1 MAPKIFTLLRC
12 PVTGTSGGQPT
23 RLQVACRV
31 ESWRKLASSVKI
43 NAQFC
48 RCAFFYGWDRCTAAS
63 DLAGKR
69 RPEPARD
76 AGAARRS
83 PNDGATCVRGPDDNE
98 CRIPP
103 R

>member
-31 ESWRKLASSVKI
+31 ESWRKLASSANI

-48 RCAFFYGWDRCTAAS
+48 RCVFFKAGISVPLRATLLVSVGWTQ
-63 DLAGKR
+63 
-69 RPEPARD
+69 PATP
-76 AGAARRS
+76 ALPAEAQTMEQHAHMSGVITNAEFL
-83 PNDGATCVRGPDDNE
+83 PD
-98 CRIPP
+98 
-103 R
+103 